1 MSETSANMR
10 LSWPEG
16 QPVPSSLKDFC
27 GILFM
32 GASLMLEES
41 ACIVQV
47 EKDSG
52 FF

>member
-1 MSETSANMR
+1 MSKILENPR
-10 LSWPEG
+10 VSWPEG
-16 QPVPSSLKDFC
+16 QPVPSSLEDFC
-27 GILFM
+27 GILLM
-32 GASLMLEES
+32 GASLMLKES